1 MAIYRSAQGKAVDMS
16 ILATK
21 NEKTRAVSNMN
32 INARGDVI
40 DSNNRVILENNK
52 RVSSQY
58 NNTVNNEQKSTT
70 PESDSFFSNAQ
81 LVADEPIESI
91 EPVELTEEEKQ
102 FEEEDASEI
111 KQIEVIKKKQK

>member
-1 MAIYRSAQGKAVDMS
+1 MAIYKSAQGKAIDMS

-32 INARGDVI
+32 LNARGDVI
-40 DSNNRVILENNK
+40 DSNNRVIQENNK
-52 RVSSQY
+52 RVGSQY
-58 NNTVNNEQKSTT
+58 NNTVNNDQAPAT

-81 LVADEPIESI
+81 LIADEPI
-91 EPVELTEEEKQ
+91 ELTEEEKQ